1 MTKRRVSGKTVEEAV
16 EQAIIEL
23 GTTRERITYTVVEE
37 PKSGLFGILGSKPA
51 VIEVVVKPDP
61 VDRAKAFL
69 EELLQEMDMEV
80 EVTIE
85 KDPATV
91 LFNISGEQDLGTLIG
106 KRGQTLDSL
115 QYLVNLVANKEEG
128 EFIRIKLDAENYRAR
143 RKEALVQLAERLA
156 SKALRTKRPV
166 SLEPM
171 SAHERKIIHT
181 ALQEL
186 GDVETYSEGQGIGRH
201 VVIAPKR

>member
-1 MTKRRVSGKTVEEAV
+1 VEEAV

-128 EFIRIKLDAENYRAR
+128 EFIRIQLDAENYRAR

>member
-128 EFIRIKLDAENYRAR
+128 EFIRIQLDAENYRAR